1 MFYSSEA
8 KAEENAKRIMKLS
21 QENEACIRRLQIL
34 EHEGAHVEEYICGKI
49 SSSMSVVSAETV
61 GTAGSVQTSSTW
73 SSIFRAYGWTMEDGQ
88 LEKLDLVPSSLDGDT
103 EVPAW
108 LAQDPLPA
116 FFTAQLRHD
125 SDEKNEKFEA
135 LLTLTEEEKETDE
148 MKSEYE
154 KNFNTLFPILPHK
167 HNLSYSKSLQI
178 GDASSAVP
186 ASTSSSS
193 PFLGSPPYDHG
204 RLIADINAIS
214 SNIS

>member
-1 MFYSSEA
+1 MYYSSEA
-8 KAEENAKRIMKLS
+8 KAEENAKSIRKLS
-21 QENEACIRRLQIL
+21 QENEACIKRLQRL
-34 EHEGAHVEEYICGKI
+34 EHEGAHVEEHSCGKI

-125 SDEKNEKFEA
+125 SDEKNEKIEA
-135 LLTLTEEEKETDE
+135 LLTLTKE
-148 MKSEYE
+148 EYE
-154 KNFNTLFPILPHK
+154 ESFNTLFPIPPHK

-186 ASTSSSS
+186 ASTSSLS
-193 PFLGSPPYDHG
+193 PFLGSTPYDHG

-214 SNIS
+214 SDIS